1 MSSQLQEG
9 IDRLWLV
16 SWQRWALIA
25 AAVLAAVAA
34 STICA
39 VEAGHQT
46 GVVVV
51 LVAMLALAA
60 ASIPDSHT
68 ALAVEGLVVWQW
80 LASTDDP
87 TLAWV
92 VPLAL
97 CLFAFH
103 TVIALMA
110 VTPISAVVDRSIL
123 VRWSARSGYVVVAT
137 IGMWVLAFVMDE
149 RRAPGNAYV
158 TFVGFVAL
166 ILLVVAARVYGA
178 PSIQDPASQDPA
190 SSRKK

>member
-1 MSSQLQEG
+1 MSSQLQQG
-9 IDRLWLV
+9 IDRLGLV
-16 SWQRWALIA
+16 SWQRWTLIA
-25 AAVLAAVAA
+25 TAVLAAVAA

-60 ASIPDSHT
+60 ACIPDSHT

-92 VPLAL
+92 IPLAL
-97 CLFAFH
+97 CLFLFH

-123 VRWSARSGYVVVAT
+123 VRWSARSGYVVAAT

-149 RRAPGNAYV
+149 RPAPGNAFV
-158 TFVGFVAL
+158 TFVGLVAL
-166 ILLVVAARVYGA
+166 ILLVVAARVYGT
-178 PSIQDPASQDPA
+178 PSSQDPASQDPV

>member
-1 MSSQLQEG
+1 MSSQLQQG
-9 IDRLWLV
+9 IDRLGLV

-25 AAVLAAVAA
+25 TAVLTAVAA

-51 LVAMLALAA
+51 LVALLALAA

-68 ALAVEGLVVWQW
+68 ALAVQGLVVWQW
-80 LASTDDP
+80 LASTDDL
-87 TLAWV
+87 TSAWV
-92 VPLAL
+92 IALAL

-103 TVIALMA
+103 TLIALMA

-123 VRWSARSGYVVVAT
+123 VRWSARSGYVAVAT
-137 IGMWVLAFVMDE
+137 IGMWVLAVVLEE
-149 RRAPGNAYV
+149 RRAPGDASV
-158 TFVGFVAL
+158 TFVGLVAL
-166 ILLVVAARVYGA
+166 ILLVVAARIYGA
-178 PSIQDPASQDPA
+178 PSRQDPA